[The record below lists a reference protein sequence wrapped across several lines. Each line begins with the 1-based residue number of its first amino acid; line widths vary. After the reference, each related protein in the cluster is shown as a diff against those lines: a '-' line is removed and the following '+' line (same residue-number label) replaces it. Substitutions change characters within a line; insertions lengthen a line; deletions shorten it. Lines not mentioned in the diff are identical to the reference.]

1 MKKIR
6 LNPIT
11 KRWVILTEEDNSF
24 DKVKNTQ
31 AQTKPA
37 DCPFCLGNESMT
49 PPETDADRPGELKP
63 NSPGWL
69 TRTVPNKF
77 PALESNLE
85 NKVTKKGIFQKR
97 EGVGFHEVIIETP
110 DHNKTIVDLSKEEII
125 RIFNV
130 YRRRFVFLSKDKRF
144 KYILIFKNHGLA
156 AGASLE
162 HPHTQLICL
171 PIIPKRV
178 TEELDSTK
186 EYFNKHNEC
195 MFCKMAK
202 EEKKEKS
209 RLILEND
216 DFIAFCPFFSRSPF
230 EVTILPTRHQS
241 DFSKMD
247 GRQIE
252 NLSSIL
258 KELLIKL
265 GDVLGDYPYNFLIHT
280 SPVNSE
286 DKNHSI
292 GEYYHWHIEFL
303 PKLGEVAG
311 FEWATGGYINP
322 LLPESAV
329 KQLREAPGKK
339 R

>member
-1 MKKIR
+1 MKKLR

-11 KRWVILTEEDNSF
+11 KRWVISTEEDNSF
-24 DKVKNTQ
+24 DKIEGKQ

-49 PPETDADRPGELKP
+49 PPETDADRPKGGKP

-77 PALESNLE
+77 PALENSLGT
-85 NKVTKKGIFQKR
+85 KVEKKGIFQKR
-97 EGVGFHEVIIETP
+97 EGFGFHEVIIETP
-110 DHNKTIVDLSKEEII
+110 DHNKTILDLSQEEII
-125 RIFNV
+125 RIINV
-130 YRRRFVFLSKDKRF
+130 YRRRFIFLSKDKRF

-171 PIIPKRV
+171 PIVPKRV
-178 TEELDSTK
+178 TEELDSTRD
-186 EYFNKHNEC
+186 YFEKNNEC
-195 MFCKMAK
+195 MFCKIVK
-202 EEKKEKS
+202 EEKKEKI
-209 RLILEND
+209 RVILENE

-241 DFSKMD
+241 DFSKID
-247 GRQIE
+247 DRQIE

-258 KELLIKL
+258 KELLVKL
-265 GDVLGDYPYNFLIHT
+265 GNILGDYPYNFLIHT
-280 SPVNSE
+280 NPINSK
-286 DKNHSI
+286 DKDSI
-292 GEYYHWHIEFL
+292 NYKFYHWHIEFL
-303 PKLGEVAG
+303 PKLGEIAG

-322 LLPESAV
+322 LLPESAA
-329 KQLREAPGKK
+329 KQLREASCQK